1 MSMGDGF
8 LGLMAMVAIYLG
20 ALICGRKGVQPTLL
34 TTRDEGLAFVFVN
47 SVDWL
52 DSQSE
57 D

>member
-1 MSMGDGF
+1 MI
-8 LGLMAMVAIYLG
+8 AIYLG

-52 DSQSE
+52 DTQSE